1 MIKRIAFVRRHPN
14 LDVEEF
20 HARWSGPY
28 AELVAANPAAGE
40 HLQRY
45 RQHPRKP
52 RDYDRPDVAY
62 DGAEVQWFDSRE
74 GYEAMLAD
82 PGYAEVLAAQAELFA
97 PGETLETLT
106 SEEQVVIPGPD
117 ERETPLTVLVC
128 GVRKKPGMDRDE
140 FHRYWWE
147 VHGPLNRDTPAVRQY
162 FIRYEQ
168 NHRLPEDFARDSSEI
183 EGVTIEWFPSTR
195 HFFGMATDPE
205 SRDVISAD
213 EQKFLDTDRLVWILA
228 EAEHTVLDRIP

>member
-1 MIKRIAFVRRHPN
+1 MIKRIAFVRRHPD

-28 AELVAANPAAGE
+28 ADLVAANAAASD
-40 HLQRY
+40 HLVRFNQNR
-45 RQHPRKP
+45 RKAK
-52 RDYDRPDVAY
+52 DYDRADAPY
-62 DGAEVQWFDSRE
+62 DGAEVQWFDSLD
-74 GYEAMLAD
+74 GYQAMLAD
-82 PGYAEVLAAQAELFA
+82 PRYEEVRAAQAALFA
-97 PGETLETLT
+97 LDDTLEVLT
-106 SEEQVVIPGPD
+106 SEEQVVIPGPE

-128 GVRKKPGMDRDE
+128 GVRKKAGMARDE

-147 VHGPLNRDTPAVRQY
+147 EHGPLNRDTPAVRKY

-168 NHRLPEDFARDSSEI
+168 NHRLPADFERDGSEI

-205 SRDVISAD
+205 SRDVIAAD
-213 EQKFLDTDRLVWILA
+213 ELRFLDTDGLVWILTDA
-228 EAEHTVLDRIP
+228 ETTVLDRT